1 MNTNAHPQPGTN
13 ALRAISQL
21 MEDSSDQQTIQKE
34 IVRTGFN
41 LEQLKKNVASAIAE
55 AKGRIELASAKS
67 KRTSLLGRARELLAN
82 LPKVPDPRRVIGE
95 YLDEAL
101 ASRPKFAVQF
111 RGKLETTS
119 DAELESLLEDM
130 AIAEMMEDE
139 PDSPQ

>member
-55 AKGRIELASAKS
+55 AKGRIELAAAKS

-101 ASRPKFAVQF
+101 ASRPQFAVQF